1 MTVTIDAAGRL
12 VIPKEIRDE
21 AEIEPGMPL
30 EISVNDGVI
39 EIVPQVAGV
48 RLVRDGEWLV
58 AEPIE
63 PGPPLTNE
71 TVNRVIR
78 KIRNERE
85 RRILKPRG
93 R

>member
-12 VIPKEIRDE
+12 VIPKAIRDE

-39 EIVPQVAGV
+39 EIAPRASGV
-48 RLVRDGEWLV
+48 RLVRQGRWLV
-58 AEPIE
+58 AEPLE
-63 PGPPLTNE
+63 PGPPLT
-71 TVNRVIR
+71 TADTTRAIAR
-78 KIRNERE
+78 SRNERM
-85 RRILKPRG
+85 RSILGKRG

>member
-1 MTVTIDAAGRL
+1 MTVTIDSAGRL
-12 VIPKEIRDE
+12 VIPKEIREE

-30 EISVNDGVI
+30 EIAVRDGVI
-39 EIVPQVAGV
+39 EISPQAQGV
-48 RLVRDGEWLV
+48 RLIRENGWLV

-78 KIRNERE
+78 RIRNERE
-85 RRILKPRG
+85 RRIRNPRG

>member
-1 MTVTIDAAGRL
+1 MTVTIDSAGRL
-12 VIPKEIRDE
+12 VIPKEIREE

-39 EIVPQVAGV
+39 EIVAKASGV
-48 RLVRDGEWLV
+48 RLVREGRWLV

-63 PGPPLTNE
+63 PGPPGTKE
-71 TVNRVIR
+71 DINRAIR
-78 KIRNERE
+78 KMRNERM
-85 RRILKPRG
+85 RSIWNPRG